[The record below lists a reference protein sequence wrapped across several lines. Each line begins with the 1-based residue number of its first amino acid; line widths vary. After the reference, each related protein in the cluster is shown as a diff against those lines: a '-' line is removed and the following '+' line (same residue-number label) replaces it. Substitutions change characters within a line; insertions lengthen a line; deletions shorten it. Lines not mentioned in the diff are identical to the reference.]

1 MACRL
6 KNTGKHPLRIDLRG
20 GSVLYV
26 QPGDTSP
33 PLREELLYGNSYL
46 TDWVRRGVVATLPA
60 RMEEVD
66 AVEKGQVA
74 KAGAPAAGAKPAPP
88 KTAPTEDASGSA
100 TPARGGR
107 PGRRREDG
115 ASE

>member
-26 QPGDTSP
+26 QPGDTSS

-46 TDWVRRGVVATLPA
+46 ADWVRRGVVATLPA
-60 RMEEVD
+60 RMEDVHAAEQS
-66 AVEKGQVA
+66 AAAKPVA
-74 KAGAPAAGAKPAPP
+74 KVTADAQPESPAAAPS
-88 KTAPTEDASGSA
+88 EDAPGSA
-100 TPARGGR
+100 KDRRANRAGSRRGG
-107 PGRRREDG
+107 DQ
-115 ASE
+115 

>member
-46 TDWVRRGVVATLPA
+46 SDWVRKGVVATLPA
-60 RMEEVD
+60 RMEEVH
-66 AVEKGQVA
+66 AVEKEQVA
-74 KAGAPAAGAKPAPP
+74 KAGAPAAGVKPAST
-88 KTAPTEDASGSA
+88 KEAPTEEASGSA

-107 PGRRREDG
+107 RRREDG